1 VLDGTKLV
9 GVLTERD
16 LLRALSIL
24 MPDTPVDIEGFL
36 W

>member
-16 LLRALSIL
+16 LLRAVTTLA
-24 MPDTPVDIEGFL
+24 PDPPVDVKGFL